1 MNDDLTLPKNVLIPD
16 TKPRNTS
23 HVFHVETRN
32 TRGVFVGKT
41 YSVPCQTYTIHLVF
55 FAKIKL
61 LAIFVKT
68 SSYKFDRVQ
77 SKTLCKTK
85 VNLYQPLP
93 SRKYCSNSTDAV
105 DFALAS
111 LFLSQNKCPITNL
124 L

>member
-1 MNDDLTLPKNVLIPD
+1 MNDDLTFPKNVLIPD
-16 TKPRNTS
+16 TNPRNTS

-41 YSVPCQTYTIHLVF
+41 HSESCQTYTIHLVF
-55 FAKIKL
+55 LEKIKL
-61 LAIFVKT
+61 LAIFVET
-68 SSYKFDRVQ
+68 PSYKFDRVQ

-93 SRKYCSNSTDAV
+93 SRKYCSNSTDVV

-111 LFLSQNKCPITNL
+111 LFLS
-124 L
+124 